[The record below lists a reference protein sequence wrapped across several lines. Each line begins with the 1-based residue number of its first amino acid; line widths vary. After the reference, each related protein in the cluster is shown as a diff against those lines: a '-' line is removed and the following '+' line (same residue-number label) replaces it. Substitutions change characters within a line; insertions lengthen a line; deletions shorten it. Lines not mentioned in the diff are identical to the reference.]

1 MYDRAYERKIWMDA
15 LEGYRKRIDEIDSE
29 ITRLFEERM
38 DVVLKV
44 AEYKRKNN
52 LEIFHKGRE
61 EVVIKKNIDR
71 LKNKDY
77 EREIE
82 KFYNSLMEV
91 SRELQGRKLNREKEN
106 LDIKEFKINEEDI
119 IGFQG
124 VLGSFSEEALIDYFG
139 ENTKSKS
146 YETFEDVF
154 KGIDKGEIKYGILPV
169 ENSCTGG
176 ISEVHD
182 LLIKYDF
189 HIVGEESIKISHNL
203 LGVKGSSLKDIKEVY
218 SHAQGFSQSSDFLKE
233 HKDLLLIQFKNTA
246 ISAKKVMDSN
256 DKTLSAIASKRAAEI
271 YNLDIL
277 KEGINNLDS
286 NKTRFIIV
294 AKELL
299 KSKDS
304 NKVSVVFSLED
315 KPGTLYKLL
324 KYFSENNINMSRIES
339 RPTKNE
345 AWKYYLYIDFE
356 GGLYNFGVLKA
367 IDLIKLNSQYFK
379 LLGWYKKG
387 I

>member
-1 MYDRAYERKIWMDA
+1 MDA

-203 LGVKGSSLKDIKEVY
+203 LGVKGSSLKNIKEVY

-246 ISAKKVMDSN
+246 ISAKKVMDSK

>member
-1 MYDRAYERKIWMDA
+1 MDA

-124 VLGSFSEEALIDYFG
+124 VLGSFSEEALIEYFG

-277 KEGINNLDS
+277 KEGINNIDS

>member
-1 MYDRAYERKIWMDA
+1 MDA
-15 LEGYRKRIDEIDSE
+15 LEGYRKKIDEIDSE

-44 AEYKRKNN
+44 AEYKKKNN

-91 SRELQGRKLNREKEN
+91 SRELQGRKLNRESEI
-106 LDIKEFKINEEDI
+106 LDIEEFNINKEDI

-139 ENTKSKS
+139 KNTKSKS

-203 LGVKGSSLKDIKEVY
+203 LGIKGSSLKDIKEVY

-246 ISAKKVMDSN
+246 ISAKKIRDSK
-256 DKTLSAIASKRAAEI
+256 DKALSAIASKRAADI
-271 YNLDIL
+271 YGLDIL
-277 KEGINNLDS
+277 KEGINNTDT

-304 NKVSVVFSLED
+304 NKVSIVFSLED

-324 KYFSENNINMSRIES
+324 KHFSENNINMSRIES

-345 AWKYYLYIDFE
+345 VWKYYLYIDFE
-356 GGLYNFGVLKA
+356 GGLDNFGVLNA

>member
-1 MYDRAYERKIWMDA
+1 MDA

-246 ISAKKVMDSN
+246 ISAKKVMDSK
-256 DKTLSAIASKRAAEI
+256 DKTLSAIASKRAADI

-277 KEGINNLDS
+277 KEEINNIDS

>member
-1 MYDRAYERKIWMDA
+1 MDA

-124 VLGSFSEEALIDYFG
+124 VLGSFSEEALIEYFG

-246 ISAKKVMDSN
+246 ISAKKVMDSK
-256 DKTLSAIASKRAAEI
+256 DKTLSAIASKRAADI

-277 KEGINNLDS
+277 KEGINNIDS

>member
-1 MYDRAYERKIWMDA
+1 MDA

-124 VLGSFSEEALIDYFG
+124 VLGSFSEEALIEYFG

-256 DKTLSAIASKRAAEI
+256 DKTLSAIASKRAADI

-277 KEGINNLDS
+277 KEGINNIDS

>member
-1 MYDRAYERKIWMDA
+1 MDA

-124 VLGSFSEEALIDYFG
+124 VLGSFSEEALIEYFG

-203 LGVKGSSLKDIKEVY
+203 LGVKGSSLKDIKEIY

-277 KEGINNLDS
+277 KEGINNIDS

>member
-246 ISAKKVMDSN
+246 ISAKKVMDSK

>member
-1 MYDRAYERKIWMDA
+1 MDA

-124 VLGSFSEEALIDYFG
+124 VLGSFSEEALIEYFG

-246 ISAKKVMDSN
+246 ISAKKVMDSK
-256 DKTLSAIASKRAAEI
+256 DKTLSAIASKRAADI

>member
-1 MYDRAYERKIWMDA
+1 MDA

-246 ISAKKVMDSN
+246 ISAKKVMDSK